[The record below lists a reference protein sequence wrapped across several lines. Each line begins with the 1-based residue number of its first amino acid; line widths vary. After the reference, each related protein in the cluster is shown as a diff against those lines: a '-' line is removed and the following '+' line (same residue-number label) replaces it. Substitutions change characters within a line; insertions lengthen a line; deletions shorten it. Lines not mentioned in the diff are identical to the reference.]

1 MKPRTRIQKEIAQL
15 SKRLPKL
22 SKAQRAYAFEHC
34 FKHYAHRTKKGI
46 ITCLECGHQWK
57 SRHHL
62 TESVCGSVCPY
73 CGKQLEMLDT
83 RKRVFREWDY
93 LCIITIS
100 KQYQVIRY
108 FQINMYR
115 KVGQMAE
122 YSAKEVFQRWIA
134 PNGQTETIARL
145 RCYSLFYYDI
155 WNVNSKM
162 EIRSNNQHH
171 VYDVKPRYIYP
182 KMHIIPELKRNGFDG
197 NLHSLSPF
205 DLFTA
210 ILKNNKQETL
220 LKTGQMAVLRYSI
233 NSHFKLENYW
243 ASLKIC
249 IRNGY
254 PITDA
259 SMWKDYIDLLRHF
272 GKETNNSKYVCPTDL
287 QAEHDRLVRK
297 KNEQREREE
306 LAKARAK
313 AIENENKY
321 RELKGKFFGIFFTDG
336 TIQVRVL
343 ESVNEF
349 AEEGTAMHHCVF
361 SNAYYLKA
369 DSLILSATIEGK
381 RIETIEISLK
391 KMKVVQSRGVC
402 NKNTEYHDRIVSLV
416 NKNMKLI
423 RKRMAA

>member
-1 MKPRTRIQKEIAQL
+1 
-15 SKRLPKL
+15 
-22 SKAQRAYAFEHC
+22 
-34 FKHYAHRTKKGI
+34 
-46 ITCLECGHQWK
+46 
-57 SRHHL
+57 
-62 TESVCGSVCPY
+62 
-73 CGKQLEMLDT
+73 MLDT
-83 RKRVFREWDY
+83 RQRVFREWDY
-93 LCIITIS
+93 LCIITIC

-115 KVGQMAE
+115 KVGQTAE
-122 YSAKEVFQRWIA
+122 YSATEVFQRWIA
-134 PNGQTETIARL
+134 PNGKTETIARL

-182 KMHIIPELKRNGFDG
+182 KMRIIPELKRNGFNG
-197 NLHSLSPF
+197 SLHNLSPF
-205 DLFTA
+205 DIFTA

-220 LKTGQMAVLRYSI
+220 LKAGQIAVLRYSI
-233 NSHFKLENYW
+233 NSYFKLEDYW
-243 ASLKIC
+243 ASIKIC

-254 PITDA
+254 TITDA
-259 SMWKDYIDLLRHF
+259 SMWRDYIDLLRHF
-272 GKETNNSKYVCPTDL
+272 GKDTNSPKYVCPTDL

-313 AIENENKY
+313 AIENESKY

-369 DSLILSATIEGK
+369 DSLILSATIDGK

-402 NKNTEYHDRIVSLV
+402 NKNTEHHDRIVNLV